1 VVARPESVAD
11 NTGGGS
17 VLCDIAR
24 HSVRVEGQT
33 PKSVSSAE
41 TKEGKMSKQK
51 FPPDWDE
58 ARVKKL
64 LERYEHSSDDL
75 MVAEDEAAHELEGQ
89 TLMVMPT
96 ELVPAV
102 RELIDR
108 KMNS

>member
-1 VVARPESVAD
+1 M
-11 NTGGGS
+11 GGSS
-17 VLCDIAR
+17 VLCDFAR
-24 HSVRVEGQT
+24 HEVQTEGPT
-33 PKSVSSAE
+33 TERVSSTE

-51 FPPDWDE
+51 FPPGWDE

-75 MVAEDEAAHELEGQ
+75 MVAEDEAAHELDGQ
-89 TLMVMPT
+89 TLMVIPT

-108 KMNS
+108 KMSS